1 MYNSSQVDLQR
12 YNVNTIKITVG
23 LFFVFFVKTDK
34 ICKEIKGL
42 TPPKIFEKKKVRG
55 VTDFKTEHMVAEREE
70 TVREFG
76 MVMYTLLYLKWITNK
91 VLQYSTRNSAQCYV
105 VAWMGRSLGENGDT
119 CICMAEPL
127 CGPPETITVLLI
139 GYIPIQNR
147 RRQWQPTPVLLPGK
161 SHGWRSLVGC
171 SPWDC

>member
-23 LFFVFFVKTDK
+23 LFFVFCFFVKTDK

-91 VLQYSTRNSAQCYV
+91 ALLYSTRNSTQCCMT
-105 VAWMGRSLGENGDT
+105 AWKGGPFWGEWIHVLCIASSLHFHLKLSQHSQSTIGSVQS
-119 CICMAEPL
+119 L
-127 CGPPETITVLLI
+127 SHVRLFET
-139 GYIPIQNR
+139 P
-147 RRQWQPTPVLLPGK
+147 
-161 SHGWRSLVGC
+161 
-171 SPWDC
+171 